1 MAKVC
6 VGYFVVVGYLA
17 VVVNGDSCLLEV
29 EKVRGQNPLQG
40 SCSAG

>member
-1 MAKVC
+1 MAKER

-17 VVVNGDSCLLEV
+17 AVVNEDGCMFEA